1 MQTLLSYWNI
11 KATTIEITNV
21 GINKATITWCDL
33 LPQFFCIDAALLC
46 EFESNKT

>member
-21 GINKATITWCDL
+21 GINKAAITWCDL
-33 LPQFFCIDAALLC
+33 LQQFFCIDAVLLC
-46 EFESNKT
+46 EFDSKKT